1 MKENHL
7 NLIAFDMDGVIVDVS
22 SSYREMIPRITRTF
36 FEPSP
41 DAERL
46 PDPIVSLEDVAR
58 IRNSGGWNN
67 DWDLSALVISLALSR
82 LKVEIPTD
90 VTDPWDLWNRSL
102 QTLRL
107 APLID
112 FLRSTP
118 LPISTLYR
126 ETGAFRHPL
135 VDLLDQGDIAD
146 GNLIRRLFQEH
157 YLGSELFQTT
167 YGLESRSHHGPGLIE
182 TERLLIPA
190 DSFKRLA
197 EQHILAIATGRPFA
211 EAFHTLKLFRI
222 ENFFSRMLTLDDCNL
237 AQEWTEALFQ
247 KRPSLEKPHPFMLNA
262 IQADLERPVERRF
275 YIGDMPDDM
284 RAAKSATPPYTA
296 IGFLSSDAAADDLR
310 SKLIDAGADR
320 VVTSADEIEALVSGA
335 VESEICRQLSK
346 TNEPEM
352 KRNRST
358 L

>member
-1 MKENHL
+1 M

-22 SSYREMIPRITRTF
+22 TSYREMIPRITRTF
-36 FEPSP
+36 FDPSP
-41 DAERL
+41 DAARL

-67 DWDLSALVISLALSR
+67 DWDLSGLVVSLALSR
-82 LKVEIPTD
+82 LKVDIPKDFTNS
-90 VTDPWDLWNRSL
+90 WDLWHRCL
-102 QTLRL
+102 KHLRL
-107 APLID
+107 DALIEY
-112 FLRSTP
+112 LRSTP

-126 ETGAFRHPL
+126 KIGAFRHPL

-146 GNLIRRLFQEH
+146 GNLIRRLFQEL

-167 YGLESRSHHGPGLIE
+167 YGLAARSHHGPGLIE
-182 TERLLIPA
+182 SERLLIPA

-222 ENFFSRMLTLDDCNL
+222 ENFFSRILTLDDCTM
-237 AQEWTEALFQ
+237 AEEWTKVLFE
-247 KRPSLEKPHPFMLNA
+247 KRPSFEKPHPFMLNA
-262 IQADLERPVERRF
+262 IQADLERPVNRRF

-296 IGFLSSDAAADDLR
+296 IGFLSSDAAPDDLR
-310 SKLIDAGADR
+310 LKLLEAGADR
-320 VVTSADEIEALVSGA
+320 VVTSADEIEAVVSG
-335 VESEICRQLSK
+335 VTGHLPK
-346 TNEPEM
+346 TGDIE
-352 KRNRST
+352 RT
-358 L
+358 

>member
-1 MKENHL
+1 M
-7 NLIAFDMDGVIVDVS
+7 DVS
-22 SSYREMIPRITRTF
+22 SSYREMIPRITQKF

-41 DAERL
+41 DAARL

-67 DWDLSALVISLALSR
+67 DWDLSGLVISLALSR
-82 LKVEIPTD
+82 LNVDIPRD
-90 VTDPWDLWNRSL
+90 AADPWDLWHRSL
-102 QTLRL
+102 QHLRL

-112 FLRSTP
+112 YLGSTP
-118 LPISTLYR
+118 LPISTLYQ

-146 GNLIRRLFQEH
+146 GNLIRRLFQEL

-167 YGLESRSHHGPGLIE
+167 YGLETKSHHGPGLIE

-190 DSFKRLA
+190 DSFKRFA
-197 EQHILAIATGRPFA
+197 DKHILAIATGRPFA

-222 ENFFSRMLTLDDCNL
+222 ENYFSRILTLDDCNM
-237 AQEWTEALFQ
+237 AQDWTEVLFQ
-247 KRPSLEKPHPFMLNA
+247 EHPSLEKPNPFMLNA

-296 IGFLSSDAAADDLR
+296 IGFLSSDAAVDDLR
-310 SKLIDAGADR
+310 RKLLDAGADR
-320 VVTSADEIEALVSGA
+320 LVTSADELEAIVCGA
-335 VESEICRQLSK
+335 VEPEICRKPPAS
-346 TNEPEM
+346 NELQMTPNPP
-352 KRNRST
+352 KP
-358 L
+358 